1 MQEVDSCR
9 PREQQRP
16 ILLSPSSQHHH
27 RHHNPCTTTC
37 IPIVAVLP
45 PLFPSPWNYHQYIHS
60 WDFSWTSSTT
70 VSAPLI
76 LHTLSQCH
84 HRRCNHCTT
93 SNISIPVRM
102 KPPSNFQCLCLH
114 PLPPRVCSGW
124 NSSRNRSF
132 SLFFHFF
139 ILICFSFFLGF
150 HCENTHSNQ
159 MGSLVSALLFG
170 PGESTPVSGFMIY
183 VDFIGKVIYPFPLQS
198 LLSIL
203 PHYRSPTHIYGEA
216 HPRSYLIT
224 HALQWKYS

>member
-27 RHHNPCTTTC
+27 RHHNPFTTTC

-60 WDFSWTSSTT
+60 WAFSWTSSTT

-102 KPPSNFQCLCLH
+102 KPPSNFQCLRLH

-139 ILICFSFFLGF
+139 ILICFSFFSRF
-150 HCENTHSNQ
+150 
-159 MGSLVSALLFG
+159 SLWKYTLQ
-170 PGESTPVSGFMIY
+170 PDGESRISPFIWSWGVYPGIRIY
-183 VDFIGKVIYPFPLQS
+183 DIGRF
-198 LLSIL
+198 
-203 PHYRSPTHIYGEA
+203 YR
-216 HPRSYLIT
+216 
-224 HALQWKYS
+224 